1 VFNIYEQQLNSE
13 QIIHRI
19 AEEFQL
25 WELARRG
32 GSNDQSQEYTF
43 RRKAVGVCVCVR
55 DVCLHI
61 QMVAFRRK
69 AVGVCV
75 FGMCVPIYRWL
86 H

>member
-1 VFNIYEQQLNSE
+1 MNARVFNSTEQQLNSE

-43 RRKAVGVCVCVR
+43 RRKAVGVCVCS
-55 DVCLHI
+55 
-61 QMVAFRRK
+61 
-69 AVGVCV
+69 GCV
-75 FGMCVPIYRWL
+75 SPYTDGCFS
-86 H
+86 